1 MIDAQNLARAL
12 AAPGRIAFPFT
23 DALHAADRELV
34 LHAYRAPGVTADSPV
49 VFVLHGMNRNGDE
62 YRDFWIEAADRHGLL
77 ILAPTF
83 STATHPGADP
93 YNNGGVR
100 DTKGAVTPSPSWSY
114 HVPARV
120 FAALRAGGVTRR
132 RQAFLFG
139 HSAGSQFAH
148 RMAALTDRSPFC
160 AIGCGNAGWYSLPT
174 LDQPF
179 PEGLGGLGLTE
190 ADLEAWLAYPLLIL
204 AGDADV
210 ETGGPSL
217 PANAEALAQGAH
229 RFARAHN
236 VLGFARTEAAR
247 RGVPCHWRM
256 EVVPGIGHDGNAMS
270 KVCAAIWF
278 EGRQP
283 DAARMAALAGK
294 VAL

>member
-1 MIDAQNLARAL
+1 MNAQDLARAL
-12 AAPGRIAFPFT
+12 SAPGRNAHPFT
-23 DALHAADRELV
+23 DEMHGAGKPLV
-34 LHAYRAPGVTADSPV
+34 LHAYRPAGFTPDSPV
-49 VFVLHGMNRNGDE
+49 VFVQHGMGRNGDE

-83 STATHPGADP
+83 SAETHPGAET
-93 YNNGGVR
+93 YNNGGVL
-100 DTKGAVTPSPSWSY
+100 DDAGAITPAQGWAY
-114 HVPARV
+114 HIPARI
-120 FAALRAGGVTRR
+120 FALLREAGVTRR
-132 RQAFLFG
+132 TQAFLFG

-148 RMAALTDRSPFC
+148 RMASLTDRSPFC

-174 LDQPF
+174 LDRRF
-179 PEGLGGLGLTE
+179 PEGLGGLGLAD

-204 AGDADV
+204 AGDADT
-210 ETGGPSL
+210 ETSGPSL
-217 PANAEALAQGAH
+217 PSNPEAVVQGPH

-236 VLGFARTEAAR
+236 FLAFARSEAAR

-256 EVVPGIGHDGNAMS
+256 EMVPGIGHDGNAMS

-283 DAARMAALAGK
+283 EAARMAELAGK

>member
-1 MIDAQNLARAL
+1 MIDVDAIARAL
-12 AAPGRIAFPFT
+12 AASGRSATRLVDP
-23 DALHAADRELV
+23 LHGKPIMLQ
-34 LHAYRAPGVTADSPV
+34 AYRAAAYTADAPV
-49 VFVLHGMNRNGDE
+49 VIVQHGMGRNGDE

-83 STATHPGADP
+83 ANKTHPGAEP
-93 YNNGGVR
+93 YNNGGVL
-100 DTKGAVTPSPSWSY
+100 DGAGEATPREGWAY
-114 HVPARV
+114 HLPARV
-120 FAALRAGGVTRR
+120 FAAVQAAGVTRR

-148 RMAALTDRSPFC
+148 RMASLTDRSPFC
-160 AIGCGNAGWYSLPT
+160 AIGCGNAGWYSLPL

-179 PEGLGGLGLTE
+179 PAGLGGLGLTD
-190 ADLEAWLAYPLLIL
+190 AALEAWLAYPLLIL
-204 AGDADV
+204 AGTADV
-210 ETGGPSL
+210 QRSGPSL
-217 PANAEALAQGAH
+217 PSNPEAVAQGPH

-236 VLGFARTEAAR
+236 FLRVAREEAAR
-247 RGVPCHWRM
+247 RGVPCHWRI
-256 EVVPGIGHDGNAMS
+256 ESVPGIGHDGDAMS

-278 EGRQP
+278 EGAQP

>member
-1 MIDAQNLARAL
+1 MIDPQHLARAL
-12 AAPGRIAFPFT
+12 AAPGRLAFPFT
-23 DALHAADRELV
+23 DETHAPGKELI
-34 LHAYRAPGVTADSPV
+34 LHAYRAPGATPDSPV
-49 VFVLHGMNRNGDE
+49 VFVQHGMGRNGDE

-83 STATHPGADP
+83 AAETHPGAEP
-93 YNNGGVR
+93 YNNGGVL
-100 DTKGAVTPSPSWSY
+100 DAAGAFTDAATWAY
-114 HVPARV
+114 HIPARV
-120 FAALRAGGVTRR
+120 FAAVQAGGVTRR
-132 RQAFLFG
+132 QQAFLFG

-148 RMAALTDRSPFC
+148 RMASLTDRSPFC

-174 LDQPF
+174 LDRRF
-179 PEGLGGLGLTE
+179 PEGLGGLDVTD

-204 AGDADV
+204 AGDADI
-210 ETGGPSL
+210 ETSGPSL
-217 PANAEALAQGAH
+217 PSNPEAIAQGPH

-236 VLGFARTEAAR
+236 FLRFAREEAAR
-247 RGVPCHWRM
+247 RGVPCHWRL

>member
-1 MIDAQNLARAL
+1 MIDPQELARAL
-12 AAPGRIAFPFT
+12 AAPGRVALPFT
-23 DALHAADRELV
+23 DARHAPGKELV
-34 LHAYRAPGVTADSPV
+34 LNAYRAAGFAPDRPV
-49 VFVLHGMNRNGDE
+49 VFVQHGMGRNGDE

-83 STATHPGADP
+83 SAATHPGAEA
-93 YNNGGVR
+93 YNNGGVL
-100 DTKGAVTPSPSWSY
+100 DAAGALTPAESWAY

-120 FAALRAGGVTRR
+120 FAALRASGVTTR

-148 RMAALTDRSPFC
+148 RMASLTDRSPFC

-174 LDQPF
+174 LDRRF
-179 PEGLGGLGLTE
+179 PEGLGGLGLTD
-190 ADLEAWLAYPLLIL
+190 ADVAAWLAYPLLIL

-210 ETGGPSL
+210 ETSGPSL
-217 PANAEALAQGAH
+217 PANAEAVAQGPH

-236 VLGFARTEAAR
+236 FLRFAREEAAR
-247 RGVPCHWRM
+247 RGVPCHWRI

-278 EGRQP
+278 EGQQP

-294 VAL
+294 VSL